1 MPQSPQVEVL
11 RLTDDEIEFV
21 LTKADVSMANAL
33 RRVMLSEVPTMA
45 IDKVEIISNTTV
57 LHDDFLAHRLGLVP
71 LTSEHANFSYNG
83 ESPFTY
89 NRDCGCML
97 TCPRCTVNFELD
109 VSVKEDE
116 TVFVTTRDLKSD
128 QENRSSVAVGR
139 SRDDMDVD
147 DESSAA
153 NGHILLVKMRKGQ
166 ELKLR
171 AAAQMGIGKE
181 HAKWNPCCTAVFTYE
196 PEVDLNKQVYAR
208 MTAEQRRD
216 FVDACPKKKPKSDER
231 PYDAV
236 ETDEAS
242 ACMVCIDC
250 RKSVQEDFHNLAK
263 VREKPD
269 HFRFVVEST
278 GALRPEQIVERA
290 IQVLL
295 AKLETIRAN
304 LQSAEAEMEQ

>member
-1 MPQSPQVEVL
+1 MPQVEVL

-21 LTKADVSMANAL
+21 LTKTDVSMANAL

-45 IDKVEIISNTTV
+45 IDKVEIIANTTV
-57 LHDDFLAHRLGLVP
+57 LHDDFLSHRLGLVP
-71 LTSEHANFSYNG
+71 LISEHAKFG
-83 ESPFTY
+83 ENPFVY
-89 NRDCGCML
+89 NRDCGCMV
-97 TCPRCTVNFELD
+97 TCPRCTVNFELN

-128 QENRSSVAVGR
+128 QENRSVVAVGR
-139 SRDDMDVD
+139 SRDDMDTD
-147 DESSAA
+147 DESGAA
-153 NGHILLVKMRKGQ
+153 HGHILLVKMRRGQ

-196 PEVDLNKQVYAR
+196 PEVELNKQVYAR

-216 FVDACPKKKPKSDER
+216 FVDACPKKINKPYKPEDR
-231 PYDAV
+231 PYDSV

-242 ACMVCIDC
+242 ACMVCLDC
-250 RKSVQEDFHNLAK
+250 LDRTKEFHNLCK
-263 VREKPD
+263 VRDKPG

-295 AKLETIRAN
+295 AKLDDIRAN
-304 LQSAEAEMEQ
+304 LNAAEAEIDQ